1 MKRQTR
7 SELIPHKQERE
18 NSNAM
23 SATTRNFVIA
33 YVILVLLPLVGL
45 LGILRQGRN
54 LAAPVSVDGTWKLQA
69 DANQLSAMPCGKALA
84 SAQAAAVTISQSGR
98 NFTLNLANGPKATA
112 SGVLDGNTLKAS
124 VQPAAVWASETGCGS
139 DRVLTLMATVDPKSN
154 PRSLVGMLSVEGC
167 PSCSP
172 VELRAIREVQ
182 AEGKRGR

>member
-1 MKRQTR
+1 LKRHTR
-7 SELIPHKQERE
+7 SDLMRHKQEPE
-18 NSNAM
+18 NRRVM

-54 LAAPVSVDGTWKLQA
+54 LAAPVSVDGNWKLQV
-69 DANQLSAMPCGKALA
+69 DSNQLSAMPCGKSLA

-112 SGVLDGNTLKAS
+112 SGVIDGTALKAS
-124 VQPAAVWASETGCGS
+124 VQPSAAWASETGCGS
-139 DRVLTLMATVDPKSN
+139 DRVLTLSATVDPKAN
-154 PRSLVGMLSVEGC
+154 PKSLVGMLSVEGC
-167 PSCSP
+167 PACTP